1 MTTIGYARVSTKAQS
16 LDLQLDALKGAG
28 CDIIFEEKVSATAKA
43 RPELN
48 NCFEALKA
56 GAGDCLV
63 VWRLDRLGRNLK
75 ELIDT
80 VSRLGQMEIA
90 LKSLS
95 ENIDTS
101 TATGRMVF
109 HVFALMAE
117 YEKDLIKERVCAARE
132 AAKQRGTEFGR
143 PKKLSAEDWSEVAH
157 LRASGLSMTRIAA
170 LKGVNR
176 TTLYKNRKEFF

>member
-1 MTTIGYARVSTKAQS
+1 VSTKAQS

-28 CDIIFEEKVSATAKA
+28 CESIFAEKVSATAKA
-43 RPELN
+43 RPELSK
-48 NCFEALKA
+48 CFEALKPE
-56 GAGDCLV
+56 DCLV

-80 VSRLGQMEIA
+80 VSRLGNMDVG

-117 YEKDLIKERVCAARE
+117 YEKDLIKERVWAARE

-143 PKKLSAEDWSEVAH
+143 PKKLSAEDWTEVSH

-176 TTLYKNRKEFF
+176 STLYRHRLEF